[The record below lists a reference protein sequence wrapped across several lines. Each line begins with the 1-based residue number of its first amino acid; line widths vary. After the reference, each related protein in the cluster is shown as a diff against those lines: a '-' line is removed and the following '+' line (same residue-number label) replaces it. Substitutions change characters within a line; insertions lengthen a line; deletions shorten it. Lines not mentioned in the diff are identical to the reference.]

1 MDFSVLAI
9 FKAVVGGQESLLTEH
24 GMGESISNGVLS
36 LFKPVVDTI
45 FDISKILDGGLLQN
59 SSFVFA
65 VGRQS
70 HFFYHLFDVTLR

>member
-1 MDFSVLAI
+1 
-9 FKAVVGGQESLLTEH
+9 
-24 GMGESISNGVLS
+24 MGRSPYLRSMGWEESISNGVLS

-70 HFFYHLFDVTLR
+70 HFFYHLFDVSLR